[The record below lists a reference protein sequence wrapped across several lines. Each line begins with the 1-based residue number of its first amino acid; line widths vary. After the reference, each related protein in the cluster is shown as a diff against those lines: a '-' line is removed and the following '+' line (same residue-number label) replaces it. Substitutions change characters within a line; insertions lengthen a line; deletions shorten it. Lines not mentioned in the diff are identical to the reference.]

1 LAAPGN
7 CSQGWVQTGDGAV
20 KQAVSG
26 ATKGRRGGDDDVQR
40 EGSGVVEGDAGA
52 LVNVSSL
59 TASIAKSSGF

>member
-1 LAAPGN
+1 
-7 CSQGWVQTGDGAV
+7 V

-40 EGSGVVEGDAGA
+40 EGSGVVEGDVGA